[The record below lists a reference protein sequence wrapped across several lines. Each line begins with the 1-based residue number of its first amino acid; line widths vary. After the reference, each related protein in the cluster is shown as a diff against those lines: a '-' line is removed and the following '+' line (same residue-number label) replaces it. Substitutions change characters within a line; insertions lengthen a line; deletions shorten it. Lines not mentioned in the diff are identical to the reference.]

1 MKAKGYLYVFGMGMQ
16 KAMAY
21 RADFFLGLVSCLFP
35 IVMQVFLWNALYAAG
50 AAGANGYT
58 YEQMMLYTLLAGVT
72 ARIVA
77 TGFENEVAADIKTGG
92 LNRYLVKP
100 MDHSRYTLAQFLG
113 GKAAGI
119 ALLLAVTAAVLAG
132 AAAVFGLAFA
142 PLRLAVYAL
151 SLVLALALNFSIF
164 YTIALLAFWLTE
176 IDQLFGTISIVI
188 MVMSGGVFPL
198 DIFGPAAAVISA
210 VLPFGYT
217 TQFCVNI
224 VSGRL
229 GVFVLP
235 VFVITNFPTLF
246 AAGKLPPA
254 LTAWGLAVPVLAFGV
269 QRLVWRRALRRYTS
283 AGG

>member
-50 AAGANGYT
+50 AASANGYT

-100 MDHSRYTLAQFLG
+100 MDHGRYTLAQFLG

-198 DIFGPAAAVISA
+198 DIFGPAAAVLSA

-229 GVFVLP
+229 GWGGIGCGLLMQLGWCAVFTGLH
-235 VFVITNFPTLF
+235 TL
-246 AAGKLPPA
+246 L
-254 LTAWGLAVPVLAFGV
+254 
-269 QRLVWRRALRRYTS
+269 WRRGGRRY
-283 AGG
+283 AAVGG

>member
-1 MKAKGYLYVFGMGMQ
+1 M
-16 KAMAY
+16 
-21 RADFFLGLVSCLFP
+21 
-35 IVMQVFLWNALYAAG
+35 WNALYAAG
-50 AAGANGYT
+50 AAGTNGYT

-100 MDHSRYTLAQFLG
+100 MDHSRYTLAHFLG

-119 ALLLAVTAAVLAG
+119 A
-132 AAAVFGLAFA
+132 
-142 PLRLAVYAL
+142 
-151 SLVLALALNFSIF
+151 LVLALALNFSIF
-164 YTIALLAFWLTE
+164 YTIALPAFWLTE

-198 DIFGPAAAVISA
+198 DIFGPAAAVLSA

-229 GVFVLP
+229 GWGGIGCGLLMQLGWCAVFTGLH
-235 VFVITNFPTLF
+235 
-246 AAGKLPPA
+246 A
-254 LTAWGLAVPVLAFGV
+254 LL
-269 QRLVWRRALRRYTS
+269 WRRGVRRY
-283 AGG
+283 AAVGG

>member
-1 MKAKGYLYVFGMGMQ
+1 
-16 KAMAY
+16 
-21 RADFFLGLVSCLFP
+21 
-35 IVMQVFLWNALYAAG
+35 MQVFLWNALYAAG

-100 MDHSRYTLAQFLG
+100 MDHGRYTLAQFLG

-198 DIFGPAAAVISA
+198 DIFGPAAAVLSA